1 MERKIAELV
10 EDTINDLG
18 FGVVKISVNG
28 SANKVVEIFIERLD
42 GEKIEVGD
50 CQLVS
55 RNISAILDVEDIIS
69 GKYFLEVSSA
79 GLERPLVKLHDFEKF
94 ADSEVKIRLKE
105 PHNGNLS
112 FRGQLLGVIDNKV
125 KLKSKNVEIE
135 FDFENI
141 KRANLVLTDEMF
153 RKLLNKDK
161 KK

>member
-1 MERKIAELV
+1 MESKIVDLV
-10 EDTINDLG
+10 EDTVKNLG
-18 FGVVKISVNG
+18 FGIVKIAING

-42 GEKIEVGD
+42 EKKIEVGD

-79 GLERPLVKLHDFEKF
+79 GLERPLVKLQDFKKY

-112 FRGQLLGVIDNKV
+112 FRGKLLGIIDNKI
-125 KLKSKNVEIE
+125 KLKSKNVEIR
-135 FDFENI
+135 FDFKNI

-161 KK
+161 K

>member
-1 MERKIAELV
+1 MEKKITELIENTV
-10 EDTINDLG
+10 NDLG
-18 FGVVKISVNG
+18 FGLVKVAMNRS
-28 SANKVVEIFIERLD
+28 SNKIVEIFIERLD

-50 CQLVS
+50 CQIVS

-79 GLERPLVKLHDFEKF
+79 GLERPLVKLQDFEKYSG
-94 ADSEVKIRLKE
+94 SEIKIRLKE

-112 FRGQLLGVIDNKV
+112 FRGKLLGVIDKKI
-125 KLKSKNVEIE
+125 KLKSKNVEIK

-141 KRANLVLTDEMF
+141 KKANLVLTDEMF
-153 RKLLNKDK
+153 RELLNKSK

>member
-1 MERKIAELV
+1 MEKRIAELV
-10 EDTINDLG
+10 EDTVNDLG
-18 FGVVKISVNG
+18 FGIVKIAING
-28 SANKVVEIFIERLD
+28 SANKIVEIFIERLD

-79 GLERPLVKLHDFEKF
+79 GLERPLVKLQDFEKY

-105 PHNGNLS
+105 AHNGNLS
-112 FRGQLLGVIDNKV
+112 FRGKLLGVIDNKI
-125 KLKSKNVEIE
+125 KLKSKNVEIG
-135 FDFENI
+135 FNFENI